1 MELKQK
7 HIPMRMCAGCRN
19 MSDKSQ
25 LLRIVK
31 HDDKLVIDIDK
42 KIQSR
47 GTYLCKNKD
56 CLLKA
61 QKRKTFS
68 NILKNKVPDEFYEE
82 LAKHIEQ

>member
-1 MELKQK
+1 MELEQK

-19 MSDKSQ
+19 MLDKSK
-25 LLRIVK
+25 LIRIVK
-31 HDDKLVIDIDK
+31 LDDKLIIDCDK

-47 GTYLCKNKD
+47 GTYLCKSNE

-82 LAKHIEQ
+82 LAKYIEQ

>member
-19 MSDKSQ
+19 MFDKSQ

-31 HDDKLVIDIDK
+31 LDDKLVIDFDK
-42 KIQSR
+42 KFQSR
-47 GTYLCKNKD
+47 GTYLCKSND

-82 LAKHIEQ
+82 LAKHIER

>member
-1 MELKQK
+1 MELKKK
-7 HIPMRMCAGCRN
+7 HIPMRMCAGCRE
-19 MSDKSQ
+19 MFDKS
-25 LLRIVK
+25 LLFRIVK
-31 HDDKLVIDIDK
+31 SNDKLIIDFNK
-42 KIQSR
+42 TIQSR

-82 LAKHIEQ
+82 LTKHIEQ

>member
-1 MELKQK
+1 MELKSK

-25 LLRIVK
+25 LLRVVK
-31 HDDKLVIDIDK
+31 LDDRLVIDMDK
-42 KIQSR
+42 KILSR
-47 GTYLCKNKD
+47 GTYLCKNND

-61 QKRKTFS
+61 QKRKIFS

-82 LAKHIEQ
+82 LTKYIEQ